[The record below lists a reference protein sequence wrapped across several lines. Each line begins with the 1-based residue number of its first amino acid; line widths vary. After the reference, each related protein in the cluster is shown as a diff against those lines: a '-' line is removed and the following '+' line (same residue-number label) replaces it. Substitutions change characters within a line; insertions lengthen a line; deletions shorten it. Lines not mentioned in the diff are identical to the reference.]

1 MPFRFLVFAKK
12 KKTTTK
18 KKTKKKRGKERARQK
33 RLWKKRGASSS
44 AGRFSCR
51 ALFVRE
57 ALVFASA
64 PGKMETLELE
74 NHHHFCV
81 TKIQKKSHIKVI

>member
-12 KKTTTK
+12 KKKKTTN

-57 ALVFASA
+57 ALVFAKRSRKN
-64 PGKMETLELE
+64 GDS
-74 NHHHFCV
+74 NW
-81 TKIQKKSHIKVI
+81 KIIITKKSHIKVI